1 MQKNCITPLLWAE
14 KSPHATFKKTPIIMK
29 SLFFACLIGSAGLV
43 QATNTYAQTTTV
55 SLHVENQTVGDVLQ
69 QIENKTEFSFFYN
82 NRHVDLNRRV
92 SVSMNETNIFKILDA
107 VFDGTDVVYQ
117 VVDNRIV
124 LSKRNETLPLVQQ
137 SGKKITGTVLDATG
151 MPVIGANVMVKGTT
165 NGTITDMD
173 GKFSLDVEEGAIL
186 VVSYIGFSNQE
197 IKVGNQTSLSVTL
210 KEDAEALDELVVVGY
225 GTQKKV
231 NMTGS
236 VTAIKTKDLENIPVS
251 NLSNSLAG
259 RAPGVTIT
267 NSSGFAGASSSIR
280 VRGASAEPLYVIN
293 GIIRDKTAFDALD
306 PNEVESINILKDA
319 ASAAIYGSKAGNG
332 VVLVTTKKG
341 TVQKPMFQYKGSFT
355 TASPT
360 RDLPTWTATDE
371 LTFLNRVAIHK
382 NNQLATPD
390 PNFQVPYGDNYFEYF
405 KDNDGYD
412 LTDMLWQNPWNTEH
426 NISVNGGN
434 DRITYYMMLGYHGE
448 EGSYQNINYDK
459 YNFRTDITAKIT
471 DSFKVNFNVSG
482 NERDYKRFYWPYDND
497 PESMTVANFYRSTY
511 YGSKLR
517 PWYVDENG
525 NPSETRTEY
534 PVSTAGNAHFGE
546 IVFGDNYEK
555 TKARNIEA
563 ILRLDLDLGKY
574 VKGLKTSVMGQYN
587 VADKNRKRF
596 ATFNESYVFQSA
608 STDNIF
614 IPAPVNPNQ
623 KNVHNLSHAY
633 ENIQENVWLD
643 QSYQFNWMLNYDRA
657 FDDHNISAMV
667 AYEIS
672 ESQSKY
678 LSGTVE
684 DLLTSGIDQIFVASS
699 DALRRNFD
707 GNEGEMARVAW
718 VGRFNYNYADR
729 YIAEFS
735 FREDGNAK
743 FGPGHRWGFFP
754 SVSLAWRLSNEE
766 FMKPITWLSNL
777 KLRGSY
783 GTTGDDTDL
792 SVDTG
797 ELALFGWRNKFQNA
811 TGYLFGEKYYK
822 GIQIGATPNPY
833 LTWATLKL
841 YDIGFDYGL
850 FNNSLVGDFSYFH
863 KNKVDILQQRVAS
876 VPDTYGRSKAAE
888 NYAEQAWNGFE
899 MSLRYSN
906 HIGNVNYS
914 VHANLGFVK
923 DQWVKYDEAE
933 NLPAWKSRIGHPN
946 NYLKGY
952 ICEGI
957 IRTQEQ
963 LDALPDDFTQFGKKP
978 ALGQLLYK
986 DIRGENES
994 EGADGKVDANDWDYL
1009 SRRATPRINYGFGF
1023 DVEWKGL
1030 AINALFQ
1037 GVGGYDRMVKT
1048 ITSDG
1053 VFQLELSPYFELWTG
1068 DVWTPENQDAKYPAA
1083 TGEWLS
1089 EVYGAAGSTFWI
1101 RNGAFLR
1108 LKNLNISYT
1117 LPKQW
1122 YQNWGVNAI
1131 QIFGNGTNL
1140 FSIDGIDEMDPE
1152 QDTMD
1157 SFPIMRSFTV
1167 GLNINF

>member
-1 MQKNCITPLLWAE
+1 MKKLLTIKSIKPSFDLLPKIPMRMRITSVLLAGFLFQANAE
-14 KSPHATFKKTPIIMK
+14 ASYSQSARISIEMNNATVEEVLNEIEAKS
-29 SLFFACLIGSAGLV
+29 
-43 QATNTYAQTTTV
+43 
-55 SLHVENQTVGDVLQ
+55 
-69 QIENKTEFSFFYN
+69 EFYFLYN
-82 NRHVDLNRRV
+82 NKLINVDRRV
-92 SVSMNETNIFKILDA
+92 SVDVDAENIESVLQNLFK
-107 VFDGTDVVYQ
+107 GTDVIYRIADKQ
-117 VVDNRIV
+117 IV
-124 LSKRNETLPLVQQ
+124 LSRKDLAQNTAIDGIQQ
-137 SGKKITGTVLDATG
+137 SKVVTGTVVDPTG
-151 MPVIGANVMVKGTT
+151 MPVIGANIMVKGTT

-173 GKFSLDVEEGAIL
+173 GNFSLEADKDAIL
-186 VVSYIGFSNQE
+186 VVSYIGFANQE
-197 IKVGNQTSLSVTL
+197 IKVGNQSKLSIAL

-225 GTQKKV
+225 GQQKKV

-267 NSSGFAGASSSIR
+267 NNSGFAGASSSIR

-341 TVQKPMFQYKGSFT
+341 TIQKPMFQYKGSFT
-355 TASPT
+355 SASPT
-360 RDLPTWTATDE
+360 RDLQDWTATEE
-371 LTFLNRVAIHK
+371 LTFLNSVAAYK
-382 NNQLATPD
+382 NSQLANPN
-390 PNFQVPYGDNYFEYF
+390 PNFQVPYGDNYFDYF
-405 KDNDGYD
+405 KDYEGYNLNDII
-412 LTDMLWQNPWNTEH
+412 WQNPWNTEH

-434 DRITYYMMLGYHGE
+434 ERITYFMMIGYHGE
-448 EGSYQNINYDK
+448 EGSYQNTNYDK
-459 YNFRTDITAKIT
+459 YNFRSDITAKIT
-471 DSFKVNFNVSG
+471 DAFKVNFNVSG
-482 NERDYKRFYWPYDND
+482 NERDYKRFYWPYDWD
-497 PESMTVANFYRSTY
+497 PESMTLADFYRTTFN
-511 YGSKLR
+511 GSRLR
-517 PWYVDENG
+517 PWYLDENG
-525 NPSETRTEY
+525 NPSNTRTEY
-534 PVSTAGNAHFGE
+534 PVSTGGAHFGE

-563 ILRLDLDLGKY
+563 ILKLDLDLDKY
-574 VKGLKTSVMGQYN
+574 IKGLKTSVTGQYN

-614 IPAPVNPNQ
+614 IPGPVDPDQ

-657 FDDHNISAMV
+657 FGDHNISAMI

-684 DLLTSGIDQIFVASS
+684 DLLTSDIDQIFVGSS

-707 GNEGEMARVAW
+707 GNESEMARVAW

-754 SVSLAWRLSNEE
+754 SASLAWRISNEE

-792 SVDTG
+792 SVDSG
-797 ELALFGWRNKFQNA
+797 ELELFGWRNKFQNS
-811 TGYLFGEKYYK
+811 TGYLFGDGYSK
-822 GIQIGATPNPY
+822 GIQIGASPNPY
-833 LTWATLKL
+833 LTWATLEL
-841 YDIGFDYGL
+841 WDIGFDFGL

-863 KNKVDILQQRVAS
+863 KNKTDILQQRVAS

-899 MSLRYSN
+899 WTLRYSN
-906 HIGNVNYS
+906 HIGEVNYS
-914 VHANLGFVK
+914 VNANLGYVK
-923 DQWVKYDEAE
+923 DEWVKYDEASD
-933 NLPAWKSRIGHPN
+933 LPAWKSRIGYPN
-946 NYLKGY
+946 EYLKGY

-963 LDALPDDFTQFGKKP
+963 LDALPEGFTQFGKKP
-978 ALGQLLYK
+978 VLGQLLYK
-986 DIRGENES
+986 DIRGANES
-994 EGADGKVDANDWDYL
+994 EGPDGKVDSNDWDYL
-1009 SRRATPRINYGFGF
+1009 SRKATPRINYGFGF
-1023 DVEWKGL
+1023 NLEWKGF
-1030 AINALFQ
+1030 AIDALFQ
-1037 GVGGYDRMVKT
+1037 GVGGYDRMLKT
-1048 ITSDG
+1048 INGDG
-1053 VFQLELSPYFELWTG
+1053 IFQVEDKPYFELWTG
-1068 DVWTPENQDAKYPAA
+1068 DVWSPENPDAKYPAA
-1083 TGEWLS
+1083 TGEWS
-1089 EVYGAAGSTFWI
+1089 ENYGAAGSTFWI
-1101 RNGAFLR
+1101 RNGAYLR

-1117 LPKQW
+1117 LPKSW
-1122 YQNWGVNAI
+1122 YQNWGVNTV
-1131 QIFGNGTNL
+1131 QVFGNGTNL

-1152 QDTMD
+1152 QDSMD
-1157 SFPIMRSFTV
+1157 SYPIMRSFTI